1 MPSVGVVRGLCRVAE
16 NCGGAAFFEK
26 NFDAKKGGIPA
37 VFPTKWLFLAYNLTK
52 DTILHII

>member
-26 NFDAKKGGIPA
+26 NFVRRKAEYPPF
-37 VFPTKWLFLAYNLTK
+37 FPTEWLFLAYNLTK